1 MQKKEDIELWLSYIR
16 LNTSLMRMKIA
27 RGLSKEKMDKIDG
40 NNYIWYLDKIDYT
53 IDRIKKMLAD

>member
-16 LNTSLMRMKIA
+16 LNTSLMRMNIE
-27 RGLSKEKMDKIDG
+27 RGLSKEKMDKID
-40 NNYIWYLDKIDYT
+40 DT